1 MFVLTICSG
10 GTVATSGCV
19 GLVGNGSRVA
29 IAMLDRDNLVIAAKG
44 FIMPHMITRSWG
56 DVRF

>member
-1 MFVLTICSG
+1 MTICSG